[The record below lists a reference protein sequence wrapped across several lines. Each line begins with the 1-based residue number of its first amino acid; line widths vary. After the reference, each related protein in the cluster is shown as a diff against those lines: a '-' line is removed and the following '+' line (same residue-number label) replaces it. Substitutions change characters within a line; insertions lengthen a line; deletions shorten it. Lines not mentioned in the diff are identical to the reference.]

1 MIPTFTGTHSF
12 LILEASNLR
21 TTTQPERIF
30 VPTLLRMIRWG
41 GLQKIQEV
49 KAEASSESWP
59 AASRGLTLLKGAMRG
74 YFLWD
79 SLWEYKQRK
88 TLQVYVFF
96 FGGPKDVMEIGFITN
111 GSLIYIFD
119 SNIFSTICLIS
130 GKTTAHLVY
139 SRICF

>member
-1 MIPTFTGTHSF
+1 MGFFMGIQTKKNVAG
-12 LILEASNLR
+12 LR
-21 TTTQPERIF
+21 
-30 VPTLLRMIRWG
+30 
-41 GLQKIQEV
+41 
-49 KAEASSESWP
+49 
-59 AASRGLTLLKGAMRG
+59 
-74 YFLWD
+74 
-79 SLWEYKQRK
+79 
-88 TLQVYVFF
+88 FF

>member
-1 MIPTFTGTHSF
+1 
-12 LILEASNLR
+12 
-21 TTTQPERIF
+21 
-30 VPTLLRMIRWG
+30 
-41 GLQKIQEV
+41 
-49 KAEASSESWP
+49 
-59 AASRGLTLLKGAMRG
+59 MRG

-96 FGGPKDVMEIGFITN
+96 LGGPKDVMEIGFITN